1 MYHGDPSRI
10 QASLRAK
17 AARVLLTLDSATSP
31 EGMNVPGYRL
41 HPLKGDLRGLWSVT
55 IGGNWRILFRF
66 EQGDAVNV
74 DLVDYH

>member
-1 MYHGDPSRI
+1 MYNGDPRRI